1 MPDSDI
7 SVKLKKINQDI
18 FSRLIFQTFNQPSVN
33 GEFPHYL
40 KQTEFLP
47 AFIKEEKLIKS
58 NYRHVSILPVISK
71 IYERLIYE
79 QIYKY
84 FDQIFFKFQCG
95 FRKGF
100 TTQNCLLYIIE
111 NWKESLDQGFHYGAL
126 LTDLLKPFDCIM

>member
-18 FSRLIFQTFNQPSVN
+18 FSRLIFQTFNQPSIN

-95 FRKGF
+95 FRKEF
-100 TTQNCLLYIIE
+100 TTQNCLLYMIE
-111 NWKESLDQGFHYGAL
+111 NWKESLDQVFHYGAL